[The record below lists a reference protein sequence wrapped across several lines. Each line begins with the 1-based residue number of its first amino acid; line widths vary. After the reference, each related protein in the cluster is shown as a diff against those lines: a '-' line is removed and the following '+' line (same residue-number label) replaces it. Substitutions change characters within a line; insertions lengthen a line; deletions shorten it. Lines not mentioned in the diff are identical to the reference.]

1 MSGWWEHGAVLKR
14 SSSKVT
20 FILPDD
26 VGPVSVVGDFNGWDP
41 STHPLKRR
49 SNATRSVAVDL
60 LPGRYAFRYLAD
72 RNGFFDEPDA
82 DAVEDNGFGDTHSL
96 LIVDAA

>member
-1 MSGWWEHGAVLKR
+1 MLKR
-14 SSSKVT
+14 APSKVT

-41 STHPLKRR
+41 AAHPLRRR

-60 LPGRYAFRYLAD
+60 PPGRYAFRYLAD
-72 RNGFFDEPDA
+72 GQGFFDEPEA
-82 DAVEDNGFGDTHSL
+82 DAVEANGYGDTHSL
-96 LIVDAA
+96 LVVA